1 MTTPVATLKP
11 ITGLSVTA
19 STIQLLYT
27 VPASTVTTLISLI
40 VINQDPTV
48 TGTYQVWHVPSPG
61 VAPGTSSSLLASK
74 FVLDQPIYAKERH
87 ALSDREVMNAG
98 DKLYIHCT
106 TAVTVRGSVLEQ
118 A

>member
-1 MTTPVATLKP
+1 MSATLKP
-11 ITGLSVTA
+11 IAGLSVTA

-27 VPASTVTTLISLI
+27 VPASTITTLIDLI
-40 VINQDPTV
+40 VINQDPSV

-61 VAPGTSSSLLASK
+61 TAPGSSSLLPASK
-74 FVLDQPIYAKERH
+74 FVLDQPIYPKERH
-87 ALSDREVMNAG
+87 SIDDREVMNAG